1 MRVPFEWLCELT
13 GIEASVDDVAT
24 RLTNAGFEV
33 GAIHRAGEHWDRVVV
48 GEVVRIDPHPNADR
62 LNLPTVNA
70 GSEEIQVVCGAWNF
84 EVGDRIAFAHTGA
97 TLWDPYADE
106 PVLKE
111 LKPTKIRGVV
121 SRGMLC
127 STRELGI
134 SDDHEGILVLD
145 PDAPLGRPLAEALGG
160 EVLEFE
166 LKANRPDAL
175 SVLGIAR
182 EAAALYGT
190 QVRSPIPAAR
200 ASRHSREGGNPSSP
214 TSSPSQPVELAIDD
228 PALCAR
234 YSAALVHDVQVGESP
249 AWVRERLEQA
259 GVRPISTI
267 VDVTNYV
274 MLELGQ
280 PLHAFDWDTVRGGF
294 IGVRTARPGER
305 LVTLDGQDR
314 ELTPE
319 TLCIVDAEGP
329 VALAGVMG
337 GLDTEVTDTTSTVL
351 LESATFDP
359 VSIRRTAHRLNLR
372 SEASRRFEKGLPPEL
387 TVLALRRC
395 VQLIEE
401 IGAGRGE
408 FLTADAYPEPSDS
421 APVSLAFDR
430 IERLMGVAYDRAEV
444 RQALT
449 SLEFG
454 LDEDGDELHVTPPF
468 WRRDVTAPADVVEEV
483 ARLVGY
489 ECIPDTLPTG
499 QVMDLA
505 PGEIDER
512 DDAARDVMAGLGFS
526 ECVTY
531 ALTSEARM
539 ARLAPPD
546 LLDAPLDAPLGDADA
561 WAAVRETAMN
571 DAGRALTDRLLPLDR
586 EPLRL
591 RNPLSMEEN
600 ALRLTGLGTML
611 ETLRANRRHADRD
624 LLLFDYQPAFLARD
638 GDLPEEPNFLT
649 AVIGERVSADRWNE
663 TGAVELPFVRGVVDE
678 LLSRSGVPSDE
689 ASHDDL
695 QHPTFTAG
703 AAAAVTYKGRLL
715 AAYGEVDAEVAA
727 AFDLDERTWALL
739 VDMPAVRAASAGA
752 PSFSAWSE
760 YPSALRDLAIVVD
773 AEVTQAE
780 VQDTIQRAGRPL
792 LQSARLFDEY
802 RGEQV
807 PAGKRSLA
815 YALSYAA
822 PDRTLTDKQADRAH
836 NRVVRALQHRLGA
849 ELRS

>member
-33 GAIHRAGEHWDRVVV
+33 GAIHRAGEHWDRIVV
-48 GEVVRIDPHPNADR
+48 GEVVRIDSHPNADR
-62 LNLPTVNA
+62 LNLPTVNT

-84 EVGDRIAFAHTGA
+84 EAGDRIAFAPAGA
-97 TLWDPYADE
+97 RLWDPYADE

-111 LKPTKIRGVV
+111 LKPTRIRGVV

-127 STRELGI
+127 STKELGI

-190 QVRSPIPAAR
+190 RVRSPIPDDR
-200 ASRHSREGGNPSSP
+200 AGEDG
-214 TSSPSQPVELAIDD
+214 PSQPVQLQIDD
-228 PALCAR
+228 PSLCAR
-234 YSAALVHDVQVGESP
+234 YSAALVHDVKVGESP
-249 AWVRERLEQA
+249 AWMRDRLEQA

-267 VDVTNYV
+267 VDATNYV

-294 IGVRTARPGER
+294 IGVRTPRPGER

-337 GLDTEVTDTTSTVL
+337 GLDTEVTDRTSTVL

-401 IGAGRGE
+401 IGAGQGE
-408 FLTADAYPEPSDS
+408 FLTADTYPEPSDP

-430 IERLMGVAYDRAEV
+430 IERLMGVAYERSEV
-444 RQALT
+444 RQALS

-454 LDEDGDELHVTPPF
+454 LDEDGDELCVTPPF

-489 ECIPDTLPTG
+489 ERIPDTLPTG

-512 DDAARDVMAGLGFS
+512 DDEARDVMAGLGFA

-531 ALTSEARM
+531 ALTNEARM
-539 ARLAPPD
+539 ARLVPPD
-546 LLDAPLDAPLGDADA
+546 LLDAPPDSPLGDADA
-561 WAAVRETAMN
+561 WAAVRESAM
-571 DAGRALTDRLLPLDR
+571 DDSGRALADRLLPLDR

-600 ALRLTGLGTML
+600 VLRLTGLGTML

-624 LLLFDYQPAFLARD
+624 LLLFDYQPSFLARD

-663 TGAVELPFVRGVVDE
+663 TGTVELPFVRGVVDE
-678 LLSRSGVPSDE
+678 LLARSGVPADE

-695 QHPTFTAG
+695 QHPTFASG
-703 AAAAVTYKGRLL
+703 ASAAVTYRGRLL
-715 AAYGEVDAEVAA
+715 AAYGEVDAEVAE
-727 AFDLDERTWALL
+727 AFDLDERSWALL
-739 VDMPAVRAASAGA
+739 VDMPAVREASAGP

-773 AEVTQAE
+773 AEVTQAD
-780 VQDTIQRAGRPL
+780 VYDAILRAGRPL
-792 LQSARLFDEY
+792 IQSARLFDEY
-802 RGEQV
+802 LGEQI

-822 PDRTLTDKQADRAH
+822 PDRTLTDKQADRAQ

-849 ELRS
+849 ELRG

>member
-1 MRVPFEWLCELT
+1 MRVPLEWLRELT

-33 GAIHRAGEHWDRVVV
+33 GAIHRAGEHWDGIVV
-48 GEVVRIDPHPNADR
+48 GEVARIDPHPNADR
-62 LNLPTVNA
+62 LNLPTVNT

-84 EVGDRIAFAHTGA
+84 EVGDRIAFAPAGT
-97 TLWDPYADE
+97 TLWDPYADA
-106 PVLKE
+106 PVLKK
-111 LKPTKIRGVV
+111 LKPTRIRGVV

-127 STRELGI
+127 STKELGI

-145 PDAPLGRPLAEALGG
+145 PDAPLGQPLAEALGG

-190 QVRSPIPAAR
+190 EVRSPIPDDR
-200 ASRHSREGGNPSSP
+200 PSDDES
-214 TSSPSQPVELAIDD
+214 SQPVALEIDD

-234 YSAALVHDVQVGESP
+234 YSAALVHDVKVGESP
-249 AWVRERLEQA
+249 AWMRDRLEQA

-267 VDVTNYV
+267 VDATNYV

-337 GLDTEVTDTTSTVL
+337 GLDTEVTDATSTVL

-359 VSIRRTAHRLNLR
+359 ISIRRTAHRLNLR

-395 VQLIEE
+395 VQVIEE

-408 FLTADAYPEPSDS
+408 FLTADAYPAPSDPE
-421 APVSLAFDR
+421 PVSLAFDR
-430 IERLMGVAYDRAEV
+430 IERLMGVAYDRSEV
-444 RQALT
+444 RQAL
-449 SLEFG
+449 SALEFG
-454 LDEDGDELHVTPPF
+454 LEEDGDELRVTPPF
-468 WRRDVTAPADVVEEV
+468 WRRDVTAPADVIEEV

-489 ECIPDTLPTG
+489 ERIPDTLPTG
-499 QVMDLA
+499 QVMDVA

-512 DDAARDVMAGLGFS
+512 DDEARDVMAGLGFA

-539 ARLAPPD
+539 ARLVPPD
-546 LLDAPLDAPLGDADA
+546 LLDAPPDAPLGDADA
-561 WAAVRETAMN
+561 WADRARDGHERRRTLPDRPAAAAGPRAAAAAQPALHGRERAAADRPGH
-571 DAGRALTDRLLPLDR
+571 DAG
-586 EPLRL
+586 
-591 RNPLSMEEN
+591 NPARQPAARRPRPA
-600 ALRLTGLGTML
+600 ALRLSAILPGTRRRPAGRTELPDGGDRRTRERGPL
-611 ETLRANRRHADRD
+611 ERNRHR
-624 LLLFDYQPAFLARD
+624 
-638 GDLPEEPNFLT
+638 GT
-649 AVIGERVSADRWNE
+649 AVRAG
-663 TGAVELPFVRGVVDE
+663 RGG
-678 LLSRSGVPSDE
+678 R
-689 ASHDDL
+689 
-695 QHPTFTAG
+695 TAG
-703 AAAAVTYKGRLL
+703 ALRRAERRGQPRRPPASNLRRWSRGCRHLQGPPAGRLRR
-715 AAYGEVDAEVAA
+715 G
-727 AFDLDERTWALL
+727 
-739 VDMPAVRAASAGA
+739 
-752 PSFSAWSE
+752 
-760 YPSALRDLAIVVD
+760 
-773 AEVTQAE
+773 
-780 VQDTIQRAGRPL
+780 GR
-792 LQSARLFDEY
+792 
-802 RGEQV
+802 
-807 PAGKRSLA
+807 
-815 YALSYAA
+815 
-822 PDRTLTDKQADRAH
+822 
-836 NRVVRALQHRLGA
+836 
-849 ELRS
+849 

>member
-1 MRVPFEWLCELT
+1 MRVPFEWLCELS
-13 GIEASVDDVAT
+13 GIEASVDDVAN

-62 LNLPTVNA
+62 LNLPTVNT
-70 GSEEIQVVCGAWNF
+70 GSEEVQVVCGAWNF
-84 EVGDRIAFAHTGA
+84 NVGDRIAFAPTGA
-97 TLWDPYADE
+97 RLWDPYADE

-111 LKPTKIRGVV
+111 LKPSRIRGVV

-127 STRELGI
+127 STKELGI
-134 SDDHEGILVLD
+134 SDDHEGILVLE

-190 QVRSPIPAAR
+190 QVRSPIPDAR
-200 ASRHSREGGNPSSP
+200 PSEDGSGP
-214 TSSPSQPVELAIDD
+214 PVNLQIND

-234 YSAALVHDVQVGESP
+234 YSAALVRNVRVGESP
-249 AWVRERLEQA
+249 AWLRDRLEKA
-259 GVRPISTI
+259 DVRPISTI
-267 VDVTNYV
+267 VDATNYV

-294 IGVRTARPGER
+294 IGVRTARSGER

-337 GLDTEVTDTTSTVL
+337 GLETEVTDKTSTVL

-359 VSIRRTAHRLNLR
+359 VNIRRTAHRLSLR

-395 VQLIEE
+395 VQLIEK
-401 IGAGRGE
+401 IGAGQGE
-408 FLTADAYPEPSDS
+408 YLSADAYPAPSDP
-421 APVSLAFDR
+421 APVSLQFDR

-444 RQALT
+444 RQALNA
-449 SLEFG
+449 LAFAVE
-454 LDEDGDELHVTPPF
+454 EDGDDLRVSPPF
-468 WRRDVTAPADVVEEV
+468 WRRDVTAPADVIEEV

-489 ECIPDTLPTG
+489 ERIPDTLPTG

-512 DDAARDVMAGLGFS
+512 DDEARDVMAGLGFV

-539 ARLAPPD
+539 ARLVPPD
-546 LLDAPLDAPLGDADA
+546 LLDASPDAPLGDADA
-561 WAAVRETAMN
+561 WAAARESAMN
-571 DAGRALTDRLLPLDR
+571 DAGRAVADRLLPLHR

-591 RNPLSMEEN
+591 RNPLSMDEY
-600 ALRLTGLGTML
+600 ALRLTGLGAML

-624 LLLFDYQPAFLARD
+624 LLLFDYQPVFLARD

-649 AVIGERVSADRWNE
+649 AVIGERISADRWNE
-663 TGAVELPFVRGVVDE
+663 TRAVGLPFLHGVLDE
-678 LLSRSGVPSDE
+678 LLTRSGVPAAE
-689 ASHDDL
+689 VNHDAL
-695 QHPTFTAG
+695 QHPTFAAG
-703 AAAAVTYKGRLL
+703 VAAAATHQGRLL
-715 AAYGEVDAEVAA
+715 AAYGEVATEVAA
-727 AFDLDERTWALL
+727 AFDLDERAWALL
-739 VDMPAVRAASAGA
+739 VDMPAVRDASAGPPA
-752 PSFSAWSE
+752 FTAWSD

-780 VQDTIQRAGRPL
+780 VYETIQRAGRPL
-792 LQSARLFDEY
+792 LQAARLFDEY

-815 YALSYAA
+815 YALSYTA

-849 ELRS
+849 ELRA

>member
-1 MRVPFEWLCELT
+1 MRVPFQWLCELT
-13 GIEASVDDVAT
+13 GIDASVDDVAT

-33 GAIHRAGEHWDRVVV
+33 GAIHRAGEHWDRIVV
-48 GEVVRIDPHPNADR
+48 GEVARIDPHPNADR
-62 LNLPTVNA
+62 LNLPTVNT

-84 EVGDRIAFAHTGA
+84 EVGDRIAFAPAGA
-97 TLWDPYADE
+97 RLWDPYADE

-111 LKPTKIRGVV
+111 LKPTRIRGVV

-127 STRELGI
+127 STKELGI

-190 QVRSPIPAAR
+190 EVRSPIPKDR
-200 ASRHSREGGNPSSP
+200 PSGNG
-214 TSSPSQPVELAIDD
+214 SQPTVRLAIDD

-234 YSAALVHDVQVGESP
+234 YSAALVHDVTVGESP
-249 AWVRERLEQA
+249 AWMRDRLEQA

-267 VDVTNYV
+267 VDATNYV

-314 ELTPE
+314 ELTPD

-337 GLDTEVTDTTSTVL
+337 GLDTEVTDKTATVL

-359 VSIRRTAHRLNLR
+359 ISIRRTAHRLNLR

-387 TVLALRRC
+387 TLLALKRC
-395 VQLIEE
+395 VQVIEE

-408 FLTADAYPEPSDS
+408 FLTADAYPEPSDP
-421 APVSLAFDR
+421 APVGLAFNR
-430 IERLMGVAYDRAEV
+430 IERLMGVAYDRSEV
-444 RQALT
+444 RQAL
-449 SLEFG
+449 SALEFG
-454 LDEDGDELHVTPPF
+454 LEENGDELCVTPPF
-468 WRRDVTAPADVVEEV
+468 WRRDVTAPADVIEEV

-489 ECIPDTLPTG
+489 ERIPDTLPTG

-512 DDAARDVMAGLGFS
+512 DDEARDVMAGLGFA

-539 ARLAPPD
+539 ARLLPPD
-546 LLDAPLDAPLGDADA
+546 LLDASPDAPLGDSEA

-571 DAGRALTDRLLPLDR
+571 DAGRTLSDRLLPLDR

-624 LLLFDYQPAFLARD
+624 LLLFDYQPSFLARD

-663 TGAVELPFVRGVVDE
+663 TANVELPFVRGVVDE
-678 LLSRSGVPSDE
+678 LLSRSGVPTDE
-689 ASHDDL
+689 ASHDGL
-695 QHPTFTAG
+695 QHPTFAAG
-703 AAAAVTYKGRLL
+703 AAAAVTVEGRLL
-715 AAYGEVDAEVAA
+715 AAYGEVDAEVAS
-727 AFDLDERTWALL
+727 AFDLDERAWALL
-739 VDMPAVRAASAGA
+739 VDMPAVRAASGGP

-773 AEVTQAE
+773 ADVTQAE

-802 RGEQV
+802 RGEQI

-849 ELRS
+849 ELRG

>member
-1 MRVPFEWLCELT
+1 MRVPFEWLRDLT

-33 GAIHRAGEHWDRVVV
+33 GAIHRAGEHWDRIVV

-62 LNLPTVNA
+62 LNLPTVTT

-84 EVGDRIAFAHTGA
+84 KVGDRIAFAPAGA
-97 TLWDPYADE
+97 RLWDPYADE

-111 LKPTKIRGVV
+111 LKPTRIRGVV
-121 SRGMLC
+121 SHGMLC
-127 STRELGI
+127 STKELGI

-190 QVRSPIPAAR
+190 QVRSPIPDDR
-200 ASRHSREGGNPSSP
+200 TGDDSS
-214 TSSPSQPVELAIDD
+214 SQPVQLQIDD

-234 YSAALVHDVQVGESP
+234 YSAALVHDVRVGESP
-249 AWVRERLEQA
+249 AWIRDRLEQA

-267 VDVTNYV
+267 VDATNYV

-294 IGVRTARPGER
+294 IGVRTPRPGER

-372 SEASRRFEKGLPPEL
+372 SEASRRFEKGPPPEL

-395 VQLIEE
+395 VRLIEE
-401 IGAGRGE
+401 IGAGQGE
-408 FLTADAYPEPSDS
+408 FLTADAYPEPSDP
-421 APVSLAFDR
+421 APVALTFDR
-430 IERLMGVAYDRAEV
+430 IERLMGVAYERSEV
-444 RQALT
+444 RQALRA
-449 SLEFG
+449 LKFG
-454 LDEDGDELHVTPPF
+454 LDEDGDELRVTPPF
-468 WRRDVTAPADVVEEV
+468 WRRDVTAPADVIEEV

-489 ECIPDTLPTG
+489 ERIPDTLPTG

-512 DDAARDVMAGLGFS
+512 DDEVRDVLAGLGFA

-539 ARLAPPD
+539 ARLLPPD
-546 LLDAPLDAPLGDADA
+546 LLDASPDTPLGNAET
-561 WAAVRETAMN
+561 WAAVRESAMN
-571 DAGRALTDRLLPLDR
+571 DAGRTLTDRLLPLDR

-624 LLLFDYQPAFLARD
+624 LLLFDYQPSFLARE

-663 TGAVELPFVRGVVDE
+663 TGTVELPFVRGVVDE
-678 LLSRSGVPSDE
+678 LLARSGVPAGE
-689 ASHDDL
+689 ANHDDL
-695 QHPTFTAG
+695 QHPTFAVG
-703 AAAAVTYKGRLL
+703 AAATVTYRGSLL
-715 AAYGEVDAEVAA
+715 AAYGQVESEVAA
-727 AFDLDERTWALL
+727 AFDLDERAWALL
-739 VDMPAVRAASAGA
+739 VDMPAVRAASAGP

-773 AEVTQAE
+773 AEVTQAD
-780 VQDTIQRAGRPL
+780 VHDAIQRAGRPL

-802 RGEQV
+802 RGEQI

>member
-62 LNLPTVNA
+62 LNLPTVNT

-84 EVGDRIAFAHTGA
+84 EVGDRIAFAPAGA
-97 TLWDPYADE
+97 RLWDPYADE

-111 LKPTKIRGVV
+111 LKPTRIRGVV

-127 STRELGI
+127 STKELGI

-190 QVRSPIPAAR
+190 QVSSPIPDHR
-200 ASRHSREGGNPSSP
+200 AGEHG
-214 TSSPSQPVELAIDD
+214 PSQPVQLQIDD

-234 YSAALVHDVQVGESP
+234 YSAALVHDVKVGESP
-249 AWVRERLEQA
+249 AWIRDRLEQA

-267 VDVTNYV
+267 VDATNYV

-294 IGVRTARPGER
+294 IGVRTPRPGER

-337 GLDTEVTDTTSTVL
+337 GLDTEVTDTTSSVL

-408 FLTADAYPEPSDS
+408 FLTADAYPEPSDP
-421 APVSLAFDR
+421 AAVSLAFDR
-430 IERLMGVAYDRAEV
+430 IEQLMGVAYERSEV
-444 RQALT
+444 RQALS

-454 LDEDGDELHVTPPF
+454 LEEDGDELRVTPPF

-489 ECIPDTLPTG
+489 ERIPDTLPTG

-512 DDAARDVMAGLGFS
+512 DDEARDVMAGLGFA

-539 ARLAPPD
+539 ARLVPPD
-546 LLDAPLDAPLGDADA
+546 LLDAPPETPLGDAEA

-571 DAGRALTDRLLPLDR
+571 DAGRSLADRLLPLDR

-624 LLLFDYQPAFLARD
+624 LLLFDFQPSFLARD

-663 TGAVELPFVRGVVDE
+663 TGTVELPFVRGVVDE
-678 LLSRSGVPSDE
+678 LLSRSGVPLDE

-695 QHPTFTAG
+695 QHPTFAAG
-703 AAAAVTYKGRLL
+703 ASAAVRKSVTV
-715 AAYGEVDAEVAA
+715 E
-727 AFDLDERTWALL
+727 TI
-739 VDMPAVRAASAGA
+739 RAASWPPMARWTPRSPRLSTWTNGPGHCWWTCPRFAKPPLALPVSA
-752 PSFSAWSE
+752 P
-760 YPSALRDLAIVVD
+760 
-773 AEVTQAE
+773 
-780 VQDTIQRAGRPL
+780 GRSTP
-792 LQSARLFDEY
+792 QPCATW
-802 RGEQV
+802 
-807 PAGKRSLA
+807 RSW
-815 YALSYAA
+815 
-822 PDRTLTDKQADRAH
+822 LTPR
-836 NRVVRALQHRLGA
+836 
-849 ELRS
+849 

>member
-1 MRVPFEWLCELT
+1 MVVP
-13 GIEASVDDVAT
+13 ASAPYVVIRIVFGPVVA
-24 RLTNAGFEV
+24 
-33 GAIHRAGEHWDRVVV
+33 
-48 GEVVRIDPHPNADR
+48 P
-62 LNLPTVNA
+62 
-70 GSEEIQVVCGAWNF
+70 
-84 EVGDRIAFAHTGA
+84 
-97 TLWDPYADE
+97 
-106 PVLKE
+106 
-111 LKPTKIRGVV
+111 
-121 SRGMLC
+121 
-127 STRELGI
+127 
-134 SDDHEGILVLD
+134 
-145 PDAPLGRPLAEALGG
+145 
-160 EVLEFE
+160 
-166 LKANRPDAL
+166 
-175 SVLGIAR
+175 
-182 EAAALYGT
+182 
-190 QVRSPIPAAR
+190 
-200 ASRHSREGGNPSSP
+200 
-214 TSSPSQPVELAIDD
+214 
-228 PALCAR
+228 
-234 YSAALVHDVQVGESP
+234 
-249 AWVRERLEQA
+249 
-259 GVRPISTI
+259 
-267 VDVTNYV
+267 
-274 MLELGQ
+274 
-280 PLHAFDWDTVRGGF
+280 
-294 IGVRTARPGER
+294 RPGER

-337 GLDTEVTDTTSTVL
+337 GLDTEVTDKTSTVL

-359 VSIRRTAHRLNLR
+359 ISIRRTAHRLNLR

-395 VQLIEE
+395 VQVIEE

-408 FLTADAYPEPSDS
+408 FLTADAYPAPSDPT
-421 APVSLAFDR
+421 PVSLAFDR
-430 IERLMGVAYDRAEV
+430 IERLMGVAYDRSEV
-444 RQALT
+444 RQAL
-449 SLEFG
+449 SALEFG
-454 LDEDGDELHVTPPF
+454 LEEDGDELCVTPPF

-489 ECIPDTLPTG
+489 ERIPDTLPTG
-499 QVMDLA
+499 QVMDVA

-512 DDAARDVMAGLGFS
+512 DDEARDVMAGLGFA

-539 ARLAPPD
+539 ARLVPPD
-546 LLDAPLDAPLGDADA
+546 LLDASPDAPLGDADA

-571 DAGRALTDRLLPLDR
+571 DAGRTLTDRLLPLDR

-624 LLLFDYQPAFLARD
+624 LLLFDYQPSFLARD

-649 AVIGERVSADRWNE
+649 AVIGERVSAGRWNE
-663 TGAVELPFVRGVVDE
+663 TGTVELPFVRGVVDE
-678 LLSRSGVPSDE
+678 LLSRSGVPTDRGQSRRPP
-689 ASHDDL
+689 ASH
-695 QHPTFTAG
+695 
-703 AAAAVTYKGRLL
+703 VRRRRRGR
-715 AAYGEVDAEVAA
+715 
-727 AFDLDERTWALL
+727 RHRH
-739 VDMPAVRAASAGA
+739 RAACWPPTARWTPKSPLPSTWTNA
-752 PSFSAWSE
+752 PGRYWWTCRPCGQLRPARQSFSAWSE

-802 RGEQV
+802 RGEQI

-849 ELRS
+849 ELRG

>member
-1 MRVPFEWLCELT
+1 MRVPFEWLGELT

-33 GAIHRAGEHWDRVVV
+33 GAIHRAGENWDRIVV

-62 LNLPTVNA
+62 LNLPTVNT

-84 EVGDRIAFAHTGA
+84 EAGDRIAFAPAGA
-97 TLWDPYADE
+97 RLWDPYADE

-111 LKPTKIRGVV
+111 LKPTRIRGVV

-127 STRELGI
+127 STKELGI

-190 QVRSPIPAAR
+190 EVRSPIPDAR
-200 ASRHSREGGNPSSP
+200 SSDDG
-214 TSSPSQPVELAIDD
+214 SSQPVELAIDD

-234 YSAALVHDVQVGESP
+234 YSAALVHDVKVGESP
-249 AWVRERLEQA
+249 AWIRDRLEQA

-267 VDVTNYV
+267 VDATNYV

-294 IGVRTARPGER
+294 IGVRTPRPGER

-329 VALAGVMG
+329 AALAGVMG

-408 FLTADAYPEPSDS
+408 FLTADAYPEPSDP

-430 IERLMGVAYDRAEV
+430 IERLMGVAYDRSEV
-444 RQALT
+444 RQAL
-449 SLEFG
+449 SALEFG
-454 LDEDGDELHVTPPF
+454 LEENGDDLTVTPPF

-489 ECIPDTLPTG
+489 ERIPDTLPTG

-512 DDAARDVMAGLGFS
+512 DDEARDIMAGLGFA

-539 ARLAPPD
+539 ARLLPPD
-546 LLDAPLDAPLGDADA
+546 LLDASPATPLGDTDT
-561 WAAVRETAMN
+561 WAAVRESSMN
-571 DAGRALTDRLLPLDR
+571 DAGRSLTDRLLPLDR

-624 LLLFDYQPAFLARD
+624 LLLFDFQPSFLARD

-663 TGAVELPFVRGVVDE
+663 TGTVELPFVRGVVDE
-678 LLSRSGVPSDE
+678 LLSRSGVPAD
-689 ASHDDL
+689 ATSHDDL
-695 QHPTFTAG
+695 QHPTFAVG
-703 AAAAVTYKGRLL
+703 AAAAVTYRGSLL
-715 AAYGEVDAEVAA
+715 AAYGQVNSEVAA
-727 AFDLDERTWALL
+727 AFDLDERAWALL
-739 VDMPAVRAASAGA
+739 VDMPAVRAASAGP

-773 AEVTQAE
+773 AEVTQTE
-780 VQDTIQRAGRPL
+780 VNDAILRAGRPL

-802 RGEQV
+802 RGEQI
-807 PAGKRSLA
+807 PPGKRSLA

-849 ELRS
+849 ELRG

>member
-1 MRVPFEWLCELT
+1 MRVPLEWLRELT
-13 GIEASVDDVAT
+13 GIEASVDDAAT

-33 GAIHRAGEHWDRVVV
+33 GAIHRAGEHWDRIVV
-48 GEVVRIDPHPNADR
+48 GEVARIDSHPNADR
-62 LNLPTVNA
+62 LNLPTVNT

-111 LKPTKIRGVV
+111 LKPTRIRGVV

-127 STRELGI
+127 STKELGI

-182 EAAALYGT
+182 EAAALFGT
-190 QVRSPIPAAR
+190 EVRSPIPDAR
-200 ASRHSREGGNPSSP
+200 PSDEGSS
-214 TSSPSQPVELAIDD
+214 QAVELAIDD

-234 YSAALVHDVQVGESP
+234 YSAALVHDVNVGESP
-249 AWVRERLEQA
+249 AWMRDRLEQA

-267 VDVTNYV
+267 VDATNYV

-280 PLHAFDWDTVRGGF
+280 PLHAFDWETVRGGF
-294 IGVRTARPGER
+294 IGVRTARTGER

-337 GLDTEVTDTTSTVL
+337 GLDTEVTATTSTVL

-359 VSIRRTAHRLNLR
+359 ISIRRTAHRLNLR

-387 TVLALRRC
+387 TALALRRC
-395 VQLIEE
+395 VQVIEE

-408 FLTADAYPEPSDS
+408 FLTADAYPAPSDP

-430 IERLMGVAYDRAEV
+430 IERLMGVAYDRSAV
-444 RQALT
+444 RQAL
-449 SLEFG
+449 SALDFG
-454 LDEDGDELHVTPPF
+454 LEENGDELCVTPPF

-489 ECIPDTLPTG
+489 ERIPDTLPTG

-512 DDAARDVMAGLGFS
+512 DDEARDVMAGLGFA

-531 ALTSEARM
+531 ALTSEGRM
-539 ARLAPPD
+539 ARLVPPD
-546 LLDAPLDAPLGDADA
+546 LLDAPPEAPLGDADA
-561 WAAVRETAMN
+561 WAAMRETAMN
-571 DAGRALTDRLLPLDR
+571 AAGRALTDRLLPLDR

-600 ALRLTGLGTML
+600 TLRLTGLGTML

-624 LLLFDYQPAFLARD
+624 LLLFDYQPSFLARD

-649 AVIGERVSADRWNE
+649 AVIGERVSADRWHE
-663 TGAVELPFVRGVVDE
+663 TGTVELPFVRGVVDE
-678 LLSRSGVPSDE
+678 LLARSGVPTDQ

-695 QHPTFTAG
+695 QHPTFAAG
-703 AAAAVTYKGRLL
+703 AAAAVTVEGRLL
-715 AAYGEVDAEVAA
+715 ATYGEVDAEVAA
-727 AFDLDERTWALL
+727 AFDLDERAWALL

-780 VQDTIQRAGRPL
+780 VQDTVQRAGRPL

-802 RGEQV
+802 CGEQI

>member
-33 GAIHRAGEHWDRVVV
+33 GAIHRAGEHWDRIVV

-62 LNLPTVNA
+62 LNLPTVNT

-84 EVGDRIAFAHTGA
+84 EAGDRIAFAPAGA
-97 TLWDPYADE
+97 RLWDPYADE

-111 LKPTKIRGVV
+111 LKPTRIRGVV

-127 STRELGI
+127 STKELGI

-145 PDAPLGRPLAEALGG
+145 PDAPLGRPLAEALGS

-190 QVRSPIPAAR
+190 QVRSPIPDDR
-200 ASRHSREGGNPSSP
+200 AGEDR
-214 TSSPSQPVELAIDD
+214 PSQPVQLQIDD
-228 PALCAR
+228 SALCAR
-234 YSAALVHDVQVGESP
+234 YSAALVHDVKVGESP
-249 AWVRERLEQA
+249 AWIRDRLDQA

-267 VDVTNYV
+267 VDATNYV

-280 PLHAFDWDTVRGGF
+280 PLHAFDWETVRGGF
-294 IGVRTARPGER
+294 IGVRTPRPGER

-337 GLDTEVTDTTSTVL
+337 GLDTEVTDRTSTVL

-401 IGAGRGE
+401 IGAGQGE
-408 FLTADAYPEPSDS
+408 FLTADAYPEPSDP
-421 APVSLAFDR
+421 APVALAFDR
-430 IERLMGVAYDRAEV
+430 IERLMGVAYDRGEV
-444 RQALT
+444 RQALS
-449 SLEFG
+449 SLEFR
-454 LDEDGDELHVTPPF
+454 LDEDGDELRVTPPF

-489 ECIPDTLPTG
+489 ERIPDTLPTG

-512 DDAARDVMAGLGFS
+512 DDEARDVMAGLGFA

-539 ARLAPPD
+539 ARLVPPD
-546 LLDAPLDAPLGDADA
+546 LLDAPPETPLGDADA
-561 WAAVRETAMN
+561 WAVVRETAMD
-571 DAGRALTDRLLPLDR
+571 DAGCALAGRLLPLDR

-600 ALRLTGLGTML
+600 VLRLTGLGTML

-624 LLLFDYQPAFLARD
+624 LLLFDYQPSFLARD

-649 AVIGERVSADRWNE
+649 AVIGERVSASRWDE
-663 TGAVELPFVRGVVDE
+663 TGTVELPFVRGVVDE

-689 ASHDDL
+689 ASHDGL
-695 QHPTFTAG
+695 QHPTFSAG
-703 AAAAVTYKGRLL
+703 AAAAVTYRGRLL
-715 AAYGEVDAEVAA
+715 AAYGEVDTEVAE
-727 AFDLDERTWALL
+727 AFDLDERAWVLL
-739 VDMPAVRAASAGA
+739 VDMPAVRAASAGP

-780 VQDTIQRAGRPL
+780 VQNTIQRAGRPL

-802 RGEQV
+802 RGEQI

-836 NRVVRALQHRLGA
+836 NRVVRALQHRLAA
-849 ELRS
+849 ELRG